1 MGLSVEQMLLLL
13 EIIIMICVF
22 CVHISIA
29 VGSAS
34 SAAGKPPSETPPR
47 RAAGEIVR
55 APHGHKGW
63 RVGGGHRRDVT
74 LA

>member
-1 MGLSVEQMLLLL
+1 
-13 EIIIMICVF
+13 MICVF
-22 CVHISIA
+22 RVHISIA

-34 SAAGKPPSETPPR
+34 TAAGQSPGEPPPR

-55 APHGHKGW
+55 AGHGHKGW